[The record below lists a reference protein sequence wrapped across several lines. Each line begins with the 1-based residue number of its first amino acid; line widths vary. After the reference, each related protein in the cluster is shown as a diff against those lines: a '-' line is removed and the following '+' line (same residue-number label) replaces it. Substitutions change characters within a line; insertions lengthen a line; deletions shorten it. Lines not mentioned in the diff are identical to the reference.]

1 MCNSID
7 KTTLPVAIIG
17 ASYAGL
23 TLANI
28 LHQHS
33 IPYTIFDSK
42 QCFTYVTGDLNL
54 PSWKAI
60 AKKLE
65 LEANYGDDWPSRQEV
80 IESILN
86 RVKSNVHCSK
96 RIVQIEERMG
106 CFYFRTMQSIKSGC
120 NILFKSYTNIIS
132 R

>member
-7 KTTLPVAIIG
+7 KTTLPVTIIG

-42 QCFTYVTGDLNL
+42 QWFTYVTGDLNL

-65 LEANYGDDWPSRQEV
+65 LDTTNGNDWPSRQEV
-80 IESILN
+80 IESLLN
-86 RVKSNVHCSK
+86 RVSLMC
-96 RIVQIEERMG
+96 IVQRVS
-106 CFYFRTMQSIKSGC
+106 FR
-120 NILFKSYTNIIS
+120 
-132 R
+132 